1 MKAFKFSKNNSIL
14 FIVGVL
20 LISLIVNVYMS
31 VVNSSY
37 RYEAKKQSYNNIE
50 QIRHRNES
58 ISLILDQGIKSGS
71 ISNEELLKLYKN
83 YSSISKSM
91 TDLWSEYGD
100 YSNQSIISLSKK
112 KIEDTKP
119 NEICERIENL
129 IFGYLTLEMETLNNK
144 LVLKDKI
151 LEDFKVM
158 QDMSKDLEK
167 FYKEFND
174 TVIQTDDENKK
185 KDKFIKKDYWIDVL
199 KGINTTIEPYINY
212 DFTID

>member
-144 LVLKDKI
+144 LILKDKI

>member
-1 MKAFKFSKNNSIL
+1 
-14 FIVGVL
+14 
-20 LISLIVNVYMS
+20 MS